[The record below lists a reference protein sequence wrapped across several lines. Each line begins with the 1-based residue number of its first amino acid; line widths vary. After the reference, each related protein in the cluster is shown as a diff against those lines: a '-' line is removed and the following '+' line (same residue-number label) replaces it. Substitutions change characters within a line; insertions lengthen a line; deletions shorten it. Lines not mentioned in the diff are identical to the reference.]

1 MEAFFILICTY
12 ATSIFEGRVLQR
24 TKKIEWITFGLCSF
38 MFLPLLSRDTFWLSQ
53 CFFTFLFC
61 LFEQDR
67 HTYYISW
74 HWSIACVCIAIGF
87 IGTFQSLHWQG
98 ALLYSVP
105 ALFLHR
111 RKPEWIGIADVY
123 FLGFFRFSF
132 RDASY
137 DDCGI
142 DFCSFWSFMVRFQA
156 KEDDRLRV
164 LFMYRSLDFLC
175 KGVLSVGYFIQSFK
189 HILGS
194 SGHSI

>member
-123 FLGFFRFSF
+123 FLGFLGSLLGMHRMMIAVLIS
-132 RDASY
+132 
-137 DDCGI
+137 
-142 DFCSFWSFMVRFQA
+142 
-156 KEDDRLRV
+156 V
-164 LFMYRSLDFLC
+164 LFGLLWSAFRQKKMIAYVSCLCIGVWISYVKGYYLWDILFSL
-175 KGVLSVGYFIQSFK
+175 LSTF
-189 HILGS
+189 
-194 SGHSI
+194 